1 MKLLP
6 SCREVRERLTDYA
19 EGGLSP
25 LERARIWLH
34 LLICSACTAFY
45 RGLRAL
51 PGVARFLLPPEQAP
65 PAEAARALE
74 GALRHIQGHQHR

>member
-6 SCREVRERLTDYA
+6 SCREVRERLTDYT
-19 EGGLSP
+19 EGTLTFRERLS
-25 LERARIWLH
+25 LRFH

-51 PGVARFLLPPEQAP
+51 PGVARFLLPPEQPP
-65 PAEAARALE
+65 PAEAAQALE
-74 GALRHIQGHQHR
+74 GALRRIGCHRH